1 MLREYVVQVRTDL
14 LSQVL
19 QPGNF
24 TSPEKGITFHIRE
37 RAPNGDILG
46 LLMHDTRAENG
57 AMSYLADRG
66 QIVKQES
73 GAYLVMSGG
82 HVLSQD
88 TPGEPARVIVFD
100 RYALDLDEFGEKVS
114 DDRDLRPRERYFSEL
129 INPDPA
135 SQYFKRNPGQFRTEL
150 HERFASTLYPLA
162 FVFIAL
168 ATAGN
173 AQSTRQNRTRAV
185 TTGFAAAAGLRLT
198 GLGLNNLVAAKT
210 ALLPL
215 LYVLPLAGI
224 ILSLLVILST
234 RRQPAGQSRL
244 SQWIDSLSDHFT
256 AILARFRPANPDAAR
271 MAP

>member
-198 GLGLNNLVAAKT
+198 GLGLNNLVATKT

-224 ILSLLVILST
+224 IVSLLVILST

-244 SQWIDSLSDHFT
+244 SQWIDALSDHFT